1 VGAARESYDYDAP
14 SLLKSISKMRII
26 TVAISVFLFGT
37 ITVRAQTEEP
47 RNTAQQPSAA
57 EKYFTNTEL
66 VTQDGKRVRFYA
78 DVLKG
83 KVVVINSFFSTCQG
97 SCMPMNRNFKKV
109 ADLLGDR
116 VGRDVFLVSITV
128 DSQMDT
134 PTALKKYANSLH
146 APTGWVFLTGTKENV
161 DFVLHKLGHYVSD
174 KNDHLNIMIVGN
186 ERTGLWKKA
195 FGLAP
200 ANELAKVVE
209 SVIDDKPTTAP

>member
-1 VGAARESYDYDAP
+1 
-14 SLLKSISKMRII
+14 MRII
-26 TVAISVFLFGT
+26 ALAVVTLFCAIIG
-37 ITVRAQTEEP
+37 RAQAVQPSNQTRE
-47 RNTAQQPSAA
+47 PSAA

-66 VTQDGKRVRFYA
+66 ITQDGKRVRFYS

-109 ADLLGDR
+109 ADLLGGK

-128 DSQMDT
+128 DPQMDT
-134 PTALKKYANSLH
+134 PAALKTYANSLH
-146 APTGWVFLTGTKENV
+146 APTGWVFLTGPKENV
-161 DFVLHKLGHYVSD
+161 DFILHKLGHYVAD

-200 ANELAKVVE
+200 APELAKIVE
-209 SVIDDKPTTAP
+209 GVLDDKPTTTP